1 MPSEET
7 TWGGRTFVGLW
18 GDLSISRWGKI
29 DCSRHRQILLCDDG
43 IERGI
48 DHPDGARGEL
58 PAFLTIV
65 LLFS

>member
-7 TWGGRTFVGLW
+7 NWGGRTFVGLW
-18 GDLSISRWGKI
+18 GDLSISRWGQI
-29 DCSRHRQILLCDDG
+29 DCSRYRQILLRDDG

-48 DHPDGARGEL
+48 DPHDGARDEL